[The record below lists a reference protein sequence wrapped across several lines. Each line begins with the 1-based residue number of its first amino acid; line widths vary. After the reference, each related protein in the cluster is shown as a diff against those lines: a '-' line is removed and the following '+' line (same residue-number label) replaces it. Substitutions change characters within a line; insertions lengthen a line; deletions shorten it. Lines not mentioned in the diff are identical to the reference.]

1 MNVKHLWPLAIV
13 VAGIGATAIGAAIS
27 HHYWSF
33 FGLLLIIS
41 LASMLSG
48 ALLGFL
54 LGVPRLNRNYDPRED
69 YGRTTKYLP
78 NTNLEDVSD
87 WLTKI
92 IIGITL
98 TQLAKIPDYLQG
110 IADYV
115 TANSSCAGQDCHLA
129 GPVIVSL
136 LVYFFITGFLS
147 GYYYTRIFLPT
158 LFSIMEENSILRA
171 ETAIWRKGGQILFS
185 ASGGS
190 GLSSRF
196 ESLTGQEKAMLQ
208 RIREEGTLGRLSHD
222 DSAALNVLL
231 AKGVV
236 ESSPGKRSWRIIDE
250 EVLRL
255 LQED

>member
-54 LGVPRLNRNYDPRED
+54 FGVPRLNRNYDPRED

-136 LVYFFITGFLS
+136 LVYFFIAGFLS

-171 ETAIWRKGGQILFS
+171 ETAIWRKGDKFCFQLPADL
-185 ASGGS
+185 ASLPGSNLSPVRRKQCCSGS
-190 GLSSRF
+190 GR
-196 ESLTGQEKAMLQ
+196 
-208 RIREEGTLGRLSHD
+208 R
-222 DSAALNVLL
+222 VLL
-231 AKGVV
+231 ADLATMIV
-236 ESSPGKRSWRIIDE
+236 P
-250 EVLRL
+250 L
-255 LQED
+255 

>member
-13 VAGIGATAIGAAIS
+13 VIGIGATAIGAAIS

-54 LGVPRLNRNYDPRED
+54 FGVPRLNRNYDPRED

-136 LVYFFITGFLS
+136 LVYFFIAGFLS

>member
-1 MNVKHLWPLAIV
+1 MKRNEPVSSVYRIVHLWPLAVIV
-13 VAGIGATAIGAAIS
+13 IGIGACAAGAAVS
-27 HHYWSF
+27 QPYWDF
-33 FGLLLIIS
+33 FGLLLILS
-41 LASMLSG
+41 LAS
-48 ALLGFL
+48 LLGGSLFGFL
-54 LGVPRLNRNYDPRED
+54 FGIPRLNRNYDPRED

-136 LVYFFITGFLS
+136 LVYFFIAGFLS

-171 ETAIWRKGGQILFS
+171 ETPYGGKGANFVFRFRRIWALFQVRIS
-185 ASGGS
+185 H
-190 GLSSRF
+190 R
-196 ESLTGQEKAMLQ
+196 QEKAMLQ
-208 RIREEGTLGRLSHD
+208 RIREED
-222 DSAALNVLL
+222 NL
-231 AKGVV
+231 ADL
-236 ESSPGKRSWRIIDE
+236 PR
-250 EVLRL
+250 
-255 LQED
+255 